1 MSDFEDLT
9 PFEQQVLD
17 EAPQAKHQVLKR
29 QFKEAKKAEAEPIED
44 KIAREFKYLDQTQNK
59 PYWIC
64 TQTKNSKER
73 IATDGSTIYI
83 PDAEEKEVVI
93 SIPYEA
99 NFGQPGYANRL
110 LRKGIKFRK
119 VTKEDQISRHLSSS
133 QDENAFFRQNVETI
147 LSSMKNESLLE
158 EKERRIK
165 ELEDQLNKNPNK
177 K

>member
-1 MSDFEDLT
+1 MSDTEEFT
-9 PFEQQVLD
+9 SSEQQILD
-17 EAPQAKHQVLKR
+17 ESPPAKHQVLKR
-29 QFKEAKKAEAEPIED
+29 QFKEAKKAEAEPIEE

-64 TQTKNSKER
+64 TQVKNSRER
-73 IATDGSTIYI
+73 IATDGSKIYI

-165 ELEDQLNKNPNK
+165 ELEDQLNKNQPK